1 MKFEFFYD
9 KQPIK
14 FLKKME
20 TSLVKRV
27 TDKIECALAS
37 NPVPSGAKTIV
48 GEHGAFRIRV
58 GDYRV
63 LYRIDYQANKIV
75 VFKIDK
81 RSRVY

>member
-1 MKFEFFYD
+1 M
-9 KQPIK
+9 K

-27 TDKIECALAS
+27 MDKIEYALTS

-48 GEHGAFRIRV
+48 GEHGVFRIRV

-63 LYRIDYQANKIV
+63 LYRINYQANTIV
-75 VFKIDK
+75 IFKIDK